1 MSAHSSTP
9 PLLFRTPHYDRLARD
24 VLDLG
29 GIEAGE
35 LELETF
41 PDGEHYRR
49 FATPVAGRR
58 VVLLA
63 GTVDEIDTLALYD
76 LACTAAEC
84 GAIAL
89 SMVIPYFGYSTQ
101 ERATHPGEVVTAK
114 SRARLLSSV
123 PLAHHGNELLLLE
136 LHTPGLMH
144 YFEGAITAHHLSARK
159 LVIRLAQQLAGDLAD
174 DLGGEKRAVLGSV
187 DTGRAKQVEKLADEL
202 GAGVAF
208 VFKRRLDGE
217 TTRVA
222 AVAGEVAG
230 KTVII
235 FDDMIR
241 TGGSLLGA
249 ARAYKDAGAERLYAI
264 AIHGVMPG
272 DSAERL
278 RESGLFERVIVTDS
292 HPNARQVAERLEGFL
307 TVESIAPLLH
317 RAITMGI
324 EV

>member
-1 MSAHSSTP
+1 MSVLSSAP
-9 PLLFRTPHYDRLARD
+9 PLLFWTPHYEQLARD
-24 VLDLG
+24 VLALG
-29 GIEAGE
+29 GVEACE
-35 LELETF
+35 LEHETF

-49 FATPVAGRR
+49 FTTPVAGRR

-101 ERATHPGEVVTAK
+101 ERATSPGEVVTAK

-123 PLAHHGNELLLLE
+123 PLAHHGNEVLLLE
-136 LHTPGLMH
+136 LHTAGLMH
-144 YFEGAITAHHLSARK
+144 YFEGAITAHHLSARD
-159 LVIRLAQQLAGDLAD
+159 LVLGLIRDIAHGLS
-174 DLGGEKRAVLGSV
+174 GEGEPIVLGSV
-187 DTGRAKQVEKLADEL
+187 DTGRAKQVEKLASEL

-249 ARAYKDAGAERLYAI
+249 ARAYRDAGAKRLYAI

-272 DSAERL
+272 GSAERL

-292 HPNARQVAERLEGFL
+292 HPHAREVAMRHEGFL
-307 TVESIAPLLH
+307 AAESVASILH
-317 RAITMGI
+317 RAITVGAP
-324 EV
+324 

>member
-1 MSAHSSTP
+1 MSALASTP
-9 PLLFRTPHYDRLARD
+9 PVLFWTPSYARLARD

-29 GIEAGE
+29 GVEAGE

-49 FATPVAGRR
+49 FITPVAGRR

-63 GTVDEIDTLALYD
+63 GTVDEVETLALYD
-76 LACTAAEC
+76 LACTATER

-101 ERATHPGEVVTAK
+101 ERATRPGEVVTAK

-123 PLAHHGNELLLLE
+123 PLAHHGNEVLLLE
-136 LHTPGLMH
+136 LHTAGLMH
-144 YFEGAITAHHLSARK
+144 YFEGAIAAHHLSARE
-159 LVIRLAQQLAGDLAD
+159 LVVDLVRDIARD
-174 DLGGEKRAVLGSV
+174 RPIVLGSV
-187 DTGRAKQVEKLADEL
+187 DTGRAKQVEKLAAEL

-235 FDDMIR
+235 YDDMIR

-249 ARAYKDAGAERLYAI
+249 ARAYRDAGAERLYAI
-264 AIHGVMPG
+264 AVHGVVPG
-272 DSAERL
+272 GSAERL
-278 RESGLFERVIVTDS
+278 RDSGLFERIIVTDS
-292 HPNARQVAERLEGFL
+292 HPHAREVAERQDGLL
-307 TVESIAPLLH
+307 AVESVAPILH
-317 RAITMGI
+317 RAITVGI
-324 EV
+324 ED